1 MNLPI
6 LQSEVKTMSS
16 REIAD
21 LCGAR
26 HNDVIA
32 TIERLFSKGLLR
44 ESRKTLREYIS
55 PNGGRPTMVYHPLPY
70 IHRLKS
76 VVLRQWRIK
85 KNPLVRSGS
94 Y

>member
-55 PNGGRPTMVYHPLPY
+55 PNGGRPTMVYDLTKTDTM
-70 IHRLKS
+70 KS
-76 VVLRQWRIK
+76 R
-85 KNPLVRSGS
+85 
-94 Y
+94 

>member
-55 PNGGRPTMVYHPLPY
+55 PA
-70 IHRLKS
+70 
-76 VVLRQWRIK
+76 
-85 KNPLVRSGS
+85 
-94 Y
+94 

>member
-26 HNDVIA
+26 HNDVIT

-44 ESRKTLREYIS
+44 ESRKTLRKSLRNFRSEKPKWHRIS
-55 PNGGRPTMVYHPLPY
+55 G
-70 IHRLKS
+70 
-76 VVLRQWRIK
+76 LRTD
-85 KNPLVRSGS
+85 